1 VLVVLLLLLCR
12 SLQTTLS
19 LMWPPEKIAATA
31 VFLAHEMHG
40 LALPSQD
47 GKGFCQL
54 ANITDE
60 ELRGEW
66 RRWSSGVFVKNTTP
80 PERVAVL
87 TNVDST
93 TAGLQLAC
101 SLLTAQQRGL

>member
-1 VLVVLLLLLCR
+1 
-12 SLQTTLS
+12 LQTTLS

-60 ELRGEW
+60 ELRGEG
-66 RRWSSGVFVKNTTP
+66 RRVY
-80 PERVAVL
+80 
-87 TNVDST
+87 D
-93 TAGLQLAC
+93 C
-101 SLLTAQQRGL
+101 

>member
-1 VLVVLLLLLCR
+1 
-12 SLQTTLS
+12 
-19 LMWPPEKIAATA
+19 MWPPEKIAATA

-66 RRWSSGVFVKNTTP
+66 RRVFVSGGGQRP
-80 PERVAVL
+80 
-87 TNVDST
+87 SSWQY
-93 TAGLQLAC
+93 TA
-101 SLLTAQQRGL
+101 TKRT